1 MTEASEGTYN
11 YWRPLFAIIN
21 FGFLLYFSLPY
32 MRPNAD
38 FWDFVFVG
46 IGGYFGY
53 KFIRYLISAS
63 EFKGTRIHPNDMSEF
78 PSKGIYAQIR
88 HPIAAAAI
96 YMNIAYVCLFR
107 SFNLITV
114 VPVFIAL
121 WYMVARYEESLM
133 ITRFGKEYQ
142 EYMKRTSMLRGSGSD
157 QQRLQSSGYDMY

>member
-1 MTEASEGTYN
+1 MTESSAGNYN

-21 FGFLLYFSLPY
+21 FGTLLYFSTQY
-32 MRPNAD
+32 MSPNAE

-46 IGGYFGY
+46 AGCYFGY
-53 KFIRYLISAS
+53 KFIRYLVSAS
-63 EFKGTRIHPNDMSEF
+63 EFKDTRIHPNDMSEF
-78 PSKGIYAQIR
+78 PSKGIYGEIR

-107 SFNLITV
+107 SFNLITI
-114 VPVFIAL
+114 VPVFIAM
-121 WYMVARYEESLM
+121 WYMLARYEEGLM
-133 ITRFGKEYQ
+133 LSKFGKEYR

>member
-11 YWRPLFAIIN
+11 FWRPLFAIIN
-21 FGFLLYFSLPY
+21 FGFLLYFSIPY
-32 MRPNAD
+32 IRPNAE

-46 IGGYFGY
+46 VGCYFGY

-63 EFKGTRIHPNDMSEF
+63 EFKGTRLHPNDMSEF
-78 PSKGIYAQIR
+78 PSKGIYGQIR
-88 HPIAAAAI
+88 NPIAAAAI

-133 ITRFGKEYQ
+133 ITKFGNEYQ

-157 QQRLQSSGYDMY
+157 QQRLLSSGYDMY